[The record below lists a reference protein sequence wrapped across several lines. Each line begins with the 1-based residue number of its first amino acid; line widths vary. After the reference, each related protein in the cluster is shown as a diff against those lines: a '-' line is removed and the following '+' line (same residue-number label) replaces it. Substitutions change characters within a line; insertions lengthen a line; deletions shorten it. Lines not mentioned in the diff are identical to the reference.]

1 SFASERLVALR
12 LYELRADRE
21 IAEERPSPLMLHEQL
36 DSRLADPGLP
46 HRVVRCHWGA
56 ITDSPTLSSQ
66 HERVARG
73 ASCQPAPSDRVDL
86 EWNTR
91 LKPALIDADWKWT
104 L

>member
-1 SFASERLVALR
+1 
-12 LYELRADRE
+12 
-21 IAEERPSPLMLHEQL
+21 MLHEQL

-46 HRVVRCHWGA
+46 HRVVRCHWSA

-91 LKPALIDADWKWT
+91 LKPALIDADWKST
-104 L
+104 LTNRTDRRCVATPQAPLAGARWSSV